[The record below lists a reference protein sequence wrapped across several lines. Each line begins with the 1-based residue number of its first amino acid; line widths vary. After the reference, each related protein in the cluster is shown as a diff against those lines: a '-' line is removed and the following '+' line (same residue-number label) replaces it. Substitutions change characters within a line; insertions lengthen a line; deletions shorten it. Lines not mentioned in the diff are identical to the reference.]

1 MTFALLTNSHELWK
15 PVKEYAAACS
25 WSAGKSLARDMENGA
40 FSQWER
46 VIVACE
52 NQEICGYCTV
62 AKTDCIPNLSYTPY
76 IGYVFVDER
85 YRGHRLSQKM
95 ILFAMD
101 YLQKFGFH
109 EVYLVSDH
117 DNLYEKYGFSV
128 IDRVLSPWG
137 SVEKIYHQSF

>member
-1 MTFALLTNSHELWK
+1 MTFTLLANSHELWDN
-15 PVKEYAAACS
+15 VKEYAATCS
-25 WSAGKSLARDMENGA
+25 WSAGKSLARDMENDI

-52 NQEICGYCTV
+52 KQEICGYCTV

-85 YRGHRLSQKM
+85 YRSHRVSQRM

-101 YLQKFGFH
+101 YLQKLGFH

-117 DNLYEKYGFSV
+117 DNFYEKYGFSV
-128 IDRVLSPWG
+128 IDRALSPWG
-137 SVEKIYHQSF
+137 SVEKIYHQTF